1 MILTL
6 LLFNTYSQQNGV
18 EKIIFAS
25 FRDSTSHD
33 PSLYMMD
40 LEGNNITRISDKIL
54 GDFPRISHDGK
65 RLAYTGWDNPRTAN
79 NQNIHV
85 LNIETKEDKNISLFK
100 GDDGKYHP
108 TSNDCVAPS
117 WSPNDS
123 FIVYTEFSHWTPEVI
138 YKVKSDTSYGFQREL
153 LTPHFYNEG
162 TSDWSAERNKI
173 LFSTKYFDDS
183 LHNYWELFTM
193 NPDGSE
199 RMRMTNYQT
208 LYLSARYSRDE
219 KRIAFLNLQQ
229 NKFDIYTMKSDGT
242 DTNRITN
249 VGIKADYGSLSWSHD
264 DTNIIFSNNV
274 HNYKEQI
281 YTVDVTTKE
290 IKQIT
295 HDNFDN
301 YTPIFAVIYPT
312 SIEEPRSTIVD
323 EFDLYQNYPNPF
335 NPKTTIE
342 FRIKNRENVKLS
354 IYDAMGCEITTLISS
369 EKDPGKYKIDFEGSN
384 LSSGVYFYTLTISGK
399 IKTKSMLLLK

>member
-100 GDDGKYHP
+100 GGDGKYHP

-123 FIVYTEFSHWTPEVI
+123 FIVYTEFSHWTPNRI
-138 YKVKSDTSYGFQREL
+138 YKVKSDTSTGFERDL
-153 LTPHFYNEG
+153 LTPHLYDESAADWSPINGKILYATQFYND
-162 TSDWSAERNKI
+162 S
-173 LFSTKYFDDS
+173 LFSTF
-183 LHNYWELFTM
+183 NYFTM
-193 NPDGSE
+193 DADG
-199 RMRMTNYQT
+199 TNRKRLTNLQQHFG
-208 LYLSARYSRDE
+208 SGIYSHDE
-219 KRIAFLNLQQ
+219 KKIAFLYYQQ
-229 NKFDIYTMKSDGT
+229 NEFDMYTMNSDGT
-242 DTNRITN
+242 DTNRITT
-249 VGIKADYGSLSWSHD
+249 VGIRWKYVPSLSWSYD
-264 DTNIIFSNNV
+264 DVRIIFSNN
-274 HNYKEQI
+274 EQI
-281 YTVDVTTKE
+281 YAADVTTKE

-295 HDNFDN
+295 SDSYDN